1 MSGRTSCEEIRA
13 MAPELALGIAVG
25 DERARAL
32 EHLAD
37 CPACRRHLEELSSL
51 ADELL
56 LLAPTQEPPG
66 GFETRVLEELQR
78 PSEPR
83 RRPTRRA
90 LIPAF
95 AAAAAAAVTAA
106 GMWLAFSEER
116 DLASEYR
123 DIFSQADGRYFDIKP
138 LTAPGGAEAGTV
150 FGYEGRPSWVLIT
163 VEASE
168 GVPSG
173 RYDVQ
178 VIGTEGRRIG
188 LGPLS
193 VSDRAGS
200 GGESIPI
207 DLHEV
212 AEVRLIGPG
221 RGNVLQAK
229 FGPWSEQ
236 EE

>member
-1 MSGRTSCEEIRA
+1 MSGRTSCEELRSL
-13 MAPELALGIAVG
+13 APELALGIAGG

-32 EHLAD
+32 EHLAA

-56 LLAPTQEPPG
+56 LLAPAQEPPG

-78 PSEPR
+78 PREPR
-83 RRPTRRA
+83 RRSARRI

-95 AAAAAAAVTAA
+95 AAVAAAAVTAV
-106 GMWLAFSEER
+106 GMWAAFREDR
-116 DLASEYR
+116 DLASQYR

-138 LTAPGGAEAGTV
+138 LSAPGGAEAGTV

-163 VEASE
+163 VEASRE
-168 GVPSG
+168 VPPG

-178 VIGTEGRRIG
+178 VIGSEGRRLG
-188 LGPLS
+188 LRPVR
-193 VSDRAGS
+193 VSDDLAS

-229 FGPWSEQ
+229 FGPWSEDGG
-236 EE
+236 

>member
-1 MSGRTSCEEIRA
+1 
-13 MAPELALGIAVG
+13 MAPELALGIAGG

-32 EHLAD
+32 EHLAA
-37 CPACRRHLEELSSL
+37 CPACRRYLEELSGL

-83 RRPTRRA
+83 RRRRRRA

-95 AAAAAAAVTAA
+95 SAAAAAAVTAA
-106 GMWLAFSEER
+106 GMWLAFSDDR

-123 DIFSQADGRYFDIKP
+123 DIFSQADGRYFDVKP
-138 LTAPGGAEAGTV
+138 LSAPGGAEAGTV
-150 FGYEGRPSWVLIT
+150 FGYQGRPSWVLIT
-163 VEASE
+163 VEAS
-168 GVPSG
+168 GDLPPG

-178 VIGTEGRRIG
+178 VIGSEGRRIG
-188 LGPLS
+188 LRP
-193 VSDRAGS
+193 VWVRDHAGS
-200 GGESIPI
+200 GGESMPI
-207 DLHEV
+207 DLDDV

-229 FGPWSEQ
+229 FGPWSED

>member
-1 MSGRTSCEEIRA
+1 
-13 MAPELALGIAVG
+13 MAAELALGIASG

-32 EHLAD
+32 EHLAA
-37 CPACRRHLEELSSL
+37 CPACRRHVEELSSL

-56 LLAPTQEPPG
+56 LLAPTQEPPA

-78 PSEPR
+78 PREPR
-83 RRPTRRA
+83 RRGRRA

-106 GMWLAFSEER
+106 GMWLAFSDDR
-116 DLASEYR
+116 DLASQYR
-123 DIFSQADGRYFDIKP
+123 DIFSQADGRYFDVKP
-138 LTAPGGAEAGTV
+138 LSAPGGAEAGTV

-163 VEASE
+163 VKGSQDLAR
-168 GVPSG
+168 G

-178 VIGTEGRRIG
+178 VIGTEGRRMR
-188 LGPLS
+188 LQPLR
-193 VSDRAGS
+193 VRNQVGS

-207 DLHEV
+207 DLDDV

-229 FGPWSEQ
+229 FGSWSEGGD
-236 EE
+236 

>member
-1 MSGRTSCEEIRA
+1 MSARTSCDELRA
-13 MAPELALGIAVG
+13 MAPELALGIAGG

-32 EHLAD
+32 EHLAA
-37 CPACRRHLEELSSL
+37 CPACRRHLEELSGL

-56 LLAPTQEPPG
+56 LLAPAHEPPG

-83 RRPTRRA
+83 RLSRRRA
-90 LIPAF
+90 LIPAL
-95 AAAAAAAVTAA
+95 AAVAAAAVTAA
-106 GMWLAFSEER
+106 AMWVASSDDR
-116 DLASEYR
+116 DLASQYR

-138 LTAPGGAEAGTV
+138 LAGTGGAEAGTV

-168 GVPSG
+168 GVPPG

-178 VIGTEGRRIG
+178 VIGTEGRRIS
-188 LGPLS
+188 LRALS
-193 VSDRAGS
+193 VSDRAAS

-207 DLHEV
+207 DLHDV

-221 RGNVLQAK
+221 RGNVLHAK
-229 FGPWSEQ
+229 FGPWSKDD
-236 EE
+236 